1 MKKHKWQLA
10 VLLIGCLLLG
20 SVSTAYGAID
30 AAEGFDIHKAG
41 EFNEIT
47 IVYGDSEGRGIAVGS
62 NYELTEQAVAVTEKP
77 EGAKAE
83 VYFTSGGLKDFNTT
97 GKAKMMAY
105 CDKPG
110 KVAATI
116 LLTFTDPETKDTKFV
131 TGTVEMNFRDA
142 SEVPEQPA
150 STVIFTVGS
159 AQMIS
164 SGQIYDLEQAPFI
177 ENDRLYVPLRA
188 VSDVFGLAVVYN
200 QESGYIRLT
209 QDTQEIVLAV
219 DSPLGTLKD
228 GQTLQM
234 DVPVLIRGDR
244 ACLPVRYISQ
254 ILGYDVSVTTGE
266 GGGTQQVIITR

>member
-1 MKKHKWQLA
+1 MKKYKWQLA
-10 VLLIGCLLLG
+10 AVLIGCLLLG
-20 SVSTAYGAID
+20 SFSTAYGAID
-30 AAEGFDIHKAG
+30 AVDGFEVSKVGQYNKVSI
-41 EFNEIT
+41 I
-47 IVYGDSEGRGIAVGS
+47 YGDSEGRGIAVGS

-83 VYFTSGGLKDFNTT
+83 VYFTSGGLNDFNTT
-97 GKAKMMAY
+97 GKAEMMAY

-116 LLTFTDPETKDTKFV
+116 LLTFTNPETKDVKFV

-142 SEVPEQPA
+142 AQVPEQPA
-150 STVIFTVGS
+150 DTVIFTIGS
-159 AQMIS
+159 AQMIAG
-164 SGQIYDLEQAPFI
+164 GQIYNLEQAPFI

-209 QDTQEIVLAV
+209 QDKQEIILTV
-219 DSPLGTLKD
+219 DSSQVSLKD

-234 DVPVLIRGDR
+234 DVPVLIRGEC
-244 ACLPVRYISQ
+244 ACLPVRYISE
-254 ILGYDVSVTTGE
+254 ILGYNISVTASESGN
-266 GGGTQQVIITR
+266 TQQVIINR